1 MAEIKE
7 WFNNLPPMTRYWFG
21 GSVALPILGRIGL
34 VSFSLCALTSQFVS
48 KLHLWRPITAI
59 FYYPISPG
67 TGFHY
72 LTNLYFLYQYSL
84 RLENEEF
91 RGKPADYLFMLVFN
105 WMTVSLMSFFMG
117 IPLLMDSM
125 VMAALYV
132 WCQFNREVV
141 VSFWFGT
148 RFKAQF
154 LPWILLAFNMI
165 LNGGG
170 IFEIIGIIA
179 GHLYWFLKYVYPE
192 ENGVSLI
199 DTPQIF
205 YKYLPN
211 QRLTGGI
218 NRFFAASRPSP
229 GDSSNSR
236 PAGHS
241 WGTGHV
247 LGRD

>member
-21 GSVALPILGRIGL
+21 GSVALPVLGRIGL
-34 VSFSLCALTSQFVS
+34 LSFSSCALTSQFVS
-48 KLHLWRPITAI
+48 NLHLWRPITAL
-59 FYYPISPG
+59 FYYPISPM

-84 RLENEEF
+84 RLEKDEF

-105 WMTVSLMSFFMG
+105 WMTISLISFFMG

-125 VMAALYV
+125 VMSALYV
-132 WCQFNREVV
+132 WCQFNKEVV

-148 RFKAQF
+148 RFKAAY

-170 IFEIIGIIA
+170 IFEIIGIIC
-179 GHLYWFLKYVYPE
+179 GHLYYFLKFIYPE
-192 ENGVSLI
+192 ENGTSLI
-199 DTPQIF
+199 ETPQIF
-205 YKYLPN
+205 YNYLPN
-211 QRLTGGI
+211 QHITGGI
-218 NRFFAASRPSP
+218 NRFFTSSRPTNS
-229 GDSSNSR
+229 SSNTGR
-236 PAGHS
+236 TTGHS
-241 WGTGHV
+241 WGSGHV

>member
-21 GSVALPILGRIGL
+21 GSVALPVLGRLGL
-34 VSFSLCALTSQFVS
+34 LSYSLCALTSQFITHF
-48 KLHLWRPITAI
+48 HLWRPITAI

-91 RGKPADYLFMLVFN
+91 RGKPADYLFMLIFN
-105 WMTVSLMSFFMG
+105 WVTISLISFFMR

-125 VMAALYV
+125 VIAALYV
-132 WCQFNREVV
+132 WCQFNKDVV

-165 LNGGG
+165 LGGGG
-170 IFEIIGIIA
+170 IFEIIGIVS
-179 GHLYWFLKYVYPE
+179 GHLYYFLKFIYPE
-192 ENGVSLI
+192 ENGISI
-199 DTPQIF
+199 IETPQIF

-218 NRFFAASRPSP
+218 NRFFASPRPS
-229 GDSSNSR
+229 SNTSPNNR
-236 PAGHS
+236 GSGHS